1 MLKLKT
7 RAYSCNVNDVTTG
20 DYIEVK
26 SVWVKIVSNTAHGL
40 PKSPM
45 PLGWTVTAE
54 NGKSY
59 GHKDPVRFA
68 RATDLEEVPDAP

>member
-7 RAYSCNVNDVTTG
+7 RAKGCNVNDVNTG
-20 DYIEVK
+20 DYIEVR
-26 SVWVKIVSNTAHGL
+26 SVWTKIVSNTAYGL
-40 PKSPM
+40 PRLPM
-45 PLGWTVTAE
+45 PLGWTVVAE

-68 RATDLEEVPDAP
+68 KASDLEEVPDVP